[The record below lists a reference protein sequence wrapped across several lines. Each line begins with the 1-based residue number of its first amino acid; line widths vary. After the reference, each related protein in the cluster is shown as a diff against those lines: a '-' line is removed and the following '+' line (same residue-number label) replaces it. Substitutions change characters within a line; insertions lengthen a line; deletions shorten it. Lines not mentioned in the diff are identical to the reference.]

1 MWNTNSIE
9 HKDLMQ
15 RMFLYPWINSFI
27 RPLLFTI
34 TLRGIRTFWG
44 RYLQVI
50 YGSLPMVIFI
60 MVFVYYF
67 SWMGSRLYS
76 GTIEGVQ
83 SFSNSQDAFFYMF
96 VLLTTSNNPDVWLP
110 SYNQGRINSIFFILF
125 LVVGL
130 FLLMNLLLAIFYS
143 SY

>member
-1 MWNTNSIE
+1 M
-9 HKDLMQ
+9 
-15 RMFLYPWINSFI
+15 
-27 RPLLFTI
+27 
-34 TLRGIRTFWG
+34 

-50 YGSLPMVIFI
+50 WYSGPMVIFI

-83 SFSNSQDAFFYMF
+83 SFSNSQDSFFYMF

-110 SYNQGRINSIFFILF
+110 AYHSSRKNFVFFGMF
-125 LVVGL
+125 LIVGL
-130 FLLMNLLLAIFYS
+130 FLLFNLLLAIFYS
-143 SY
+143 SYQEKADDDNEGNKEDRNNFLFTLFN